1 MASLSSTNTLNPLSE
16 LSHFR
21 NTVTLSN
28 KSFKLHQHF
37 VNLPF
42 QHPETHELLLVFP
55 LPLTLQLENMS
66 GLGSCY
72 VSLREQGV
80 KRFMLKK
87 IVWKAGEG
95 SVLWKSP
102 QSISNSKCKLSHGYE
117 NCTNTPELKRD
128 ITCL

>member
-1 MASLSSTNTLNPLSE
+1 MASLSSINTLTPLSE

-37 VNLPF
+37 VNLTF
-42 QHPETHELLLVFP
+42 QHPGTHKLLLVFP

-87 IVWKAGEG
+87 LSGKLGKEAFCGSPLKA
-95 SVLWKSP
+95 SP
-102 QSISNSKCKLSHGYE
+102 TASANLATVMKTAQTRQN
-117 NCTNTPELKRD
+117 
-128 ITCL
+128 